1 MPGNK
6 ILLVGER
13 LGRDVLLAKRL
24 ASWGGEFQFAASYRN
39 LQSMA
44 GQSVFALVLAEL
56 TPGSNSFT
64 ELVSLF
70 EHRPTTVYCSYPIED
85 GCLWIP
91 LLSSGKTCLG
101 EPFLRPSELTRI
113 LRRTLGHQCASPIG
127 PDPLMPKEASLA
139 PLKTIPEEFRLVAKA
154 G

>member
-1 MPGNK
+1 M
-6 ILLVGER
+6 LVGER

-44 GQSVFALVLAEL
+44 DQAVFALVLAEL
-56 TPGSNSFT
+56 TPGAHSFT
-64 ELVSLF
+64 GLISLF

-113 LRRTLGHQCASPIG
+113 LRRTLAHRCARVAG
-127 PDPLMPKEASLA
+127 PDLLVSKETSPA
-139 PLKTIPEEFRLVAKA
+139 PLKTTPEGSALLAKA

>member
-56 TPGSNSFT
+56 TPGAHFFT
-64 ELVSLF
+64 ELISLF
-70 EHRPTTVYCSYPIED
+70 EHRPTTVYCSYPIRD

-91 LLSSGKTCLG
+91 LLSGGKTCLG
-101 EPFLRPSELTRI
+101 EPFLSPCDLTRI
-113 LRRTLGHQCASPIG
+113 LRRTLAHQYASAVG
-127 PDPLMPKEASLA
+127 PDPLASKEISLS
-139 PLKTIPEEFRLVAKA
+139 PLKTIPEESALLAKA